1 MSLATPPRPTP
12 PLAEAPRLRDDA
24 LSRVLAVARMLSASD
39 DLQQILAVI
48 IDAMRD
54 SLHAERATV
63 FEYDPSTNELFS
75 TVAHGFLDPSGGI
88 EATGEIRIPATAGI
102 AGQAAQTRRIINV
115 PDAYADPRFNQAID
129 KKTGFRTRSILTI
142 PLEAFGE
149 ELMGVAQVLNKRPAN
164 PGEPQEFTAAD
175 EEIATALASQAGVA
189 MKRARL
195 LEDRLV
201 KEKLER
207 DLELARKVQQQ
218 SFPSRVPAVEG
229 YDIAGFSRPADQTGG
244 DAYDMVGYCVGA
256 PGSAPGSA
264 HANTHHTAP
273 IIDEGSDC
281 SPTHALLFIAD
292 ATGHGIGPALSATQA
307 RSMLR
312 MGVRVGASLTAIAEH
327 INRQLCADLPSGRF
341 VTAWMATLDS
351 TTHTLTSFSGG
362 QAPLL
367 HFKAATNEVDSHSA
381 DAMPLGIADPI
392 DPEPRDFGMCV
403 GDVFA
408 VLSDGFYEALRAAHE
423 GGGEANGEQ
432 FGEARMMAL
441 LREHAGLPA
450 REIIDVV
457 RDALEEFTGGA
468 SPADDQ
474 TALIVKRVR

>member
-1 MSLATPPRPTP
+1 MSLTTPPSP
-12 PLAEAPRLRDDA
+12 PPPADAPRLRTDA

-39 DLQQILAVI
+39 DLNEILAVI

-54 SLHAERATV
+54 ALHAERATV
-63 FEYDPSTNELFS
+63 FEFDAARNELFS

-88 EATGEIRIPATAGI
+88 ERTGEIRIPATAGI
-102 AGQAAQTRRIINV
+102 AGQAAQTRTIINV
-115 PDAYADPRFNQAID
+115 PDAYADPRFNQAVD

-149 ELMGVAQVLNKRPAN
+149 ELMGVAQVLNKRPER
-164 PGEPQEFTAAD
+164 PGEPGVFTPMD
-175 EEIATALASQAGVA
+175 EEIAAALASQAGVA

-207 DLELARKVQQQ
+207 DLELARRVQQQ
-218 SFPSRVPAVEG
+218 TFPSRIPALAG

-244 DAYDMVGYCVGA
+244 DAYDIVAYSYSPGGVGA
-256 PGSAPGSA
+256 PA
-264 HANTHHTAP
+264 
-273 IIDEGSDC
+273 IVDRDEDAA
-281 SPTHALLFIAD
+281 PTHALLFIAD
-292 ATGHGIGPALSATQA
+292 ATGHGIGPALSVTQT

-312 MGVRVGASLTAIAEH
+312 MGVRVGASLQAIADN

-341 VTAWMATLDS
+341 VTAWMAALDS
-351 TTHTLTSFSGG
+351 TAHTLHSFSGG

-367 HFKAATNEVDSHSA
+367 HLRAATREVESLSA
-381 DAMPLGIADPI
+381 DAMPLGIADPL
-392 DPEPRDFGMCV
+392 DPETRTIAMSV

-408 VLSDGFYEALRAAHE
+408 VLSDGFYEAIRAGASD
-423 GGGEANGEQ
+423 GEQ
-432 FGEARMMAL
+432 FGEARVADL
-441 LREHAGLPA
+441 LIRNAHLPA
-450 REIIDVV
+450 REIIDAV
-457 RDALEEFTGGA
+457 RDALEAFTGGA

-474 TALIVKRVR
+474 TALIVKRTA